1 MILGWTAAAPSAER
15 HSHPIGSIHAFQS
28 ELKRHEALA
37 ERRGHSFSL
46 LLFDIDPASHPARLR
61 RLEQAVL
68 QRTRST
74 DAVGRCADNRLG
86 IILPYCPSTAASRVA
101 RDVRNAAPILN
112 TVAYSVTDY
121 PYDKSLNMDHRSA
134 WPQTASGAGACCGK
148 IPSDTA
154 QRHRRAA
161 ERWRS
166 GRPPRDPGTTT
177 GQHAGRRSV
186 HETPAR
192 CPLPLWKRT
201 IDVVGAALGL
211 VLLSPLFVVVGLF
224 IKSVSKG
231 PVFFRQERVGRMGTT
246 FRMWKFRTYQHNA
259 GGTQHEQYVKSLI
272 HSARQSEDA
281 TQPPMQKL
289 DNASGIIPFGNM
301 LRKTCIDELPQLI
314 NVLVGDMSLIGPRP
328 PISYEVQ
335 QYANWHKRRLCAVPG
350 MTGLWQVNGK
360 NRLTFNEM
368 VRLDIR
374 YSRAISPWLDLG
386 ILLKTPL
393 TIASQVR
400 DSLRGKSPC
409 PAQEPM
415 RPS

>member
-1 MILGWTAAAPSAER
+1 MLGWTAAAPSAER

-28 ELKRHEALA
+28 ELKRHEALTK
-37 ERRGHSFSL
+37 RRGHCFSL
-46 LLFDIDPASHPARLR
+46 LLFDINKGPSPVRLR

-68 QRTRST
+68 QRARST

-86 IILPYCPSTAASRVA
+86 VILPYCPSSAALRLA
-101 RDVRNAAPILN
+101 RDVRDAEPALRA
-112 TVAYSVTDY
+112 VAYSVQDCSYIKRFNTHQGTA
-121 PYDKSLNMDHRSA
+121 PS
-134 WPQTASGAGACCGK
+134 QTAGGAGARWGK
-148 IPSDTA
+148 VSGDTP
-154 QRHRRAA
+154 QRYRRAA

-166 GRPPRDPGTTT
+166 GRSPRDAHQAT
-177 GQHAGRRSV
+177 QNAERRAL
-186 HETPAR
+186 HEAPAR

-211 VLLSPLFVVVGLF
+211 VLLSPLFLVVGIF
-224 IKSVSKG
+224 IKSISKG
-231 PVFFRQERVGRMGTT
+231 PVFFRQERVGHMGTT
-246 FRMWKFRTYQHNA
+246 FRMWKFRTYEHHA
-259 GGTQHEQYVKSLI
+259 GGAQHEQYVKSLI
-272 HSARQSEDA
+272 HSARQSEDTA
-281 TQPPMQKL
+281 QPSMQKL
-289 DNASGIIPFGNM
+289 DNAPDIIPFGNM

-328 PISYEVQ
+328 PINYEVR

-374 YSRAISPWLDLG
+374 YSRALSPWLDLG

-400 DSLRGKSPC
+400 DSFRGKSPC
-409 PAQEPM
+409 PAQELI
-415 RPS
+415 RSS